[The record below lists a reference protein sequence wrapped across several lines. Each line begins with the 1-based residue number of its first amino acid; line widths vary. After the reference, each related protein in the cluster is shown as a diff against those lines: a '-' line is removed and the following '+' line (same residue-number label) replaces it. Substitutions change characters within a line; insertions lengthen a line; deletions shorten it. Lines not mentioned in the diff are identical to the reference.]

1 MGRIHILAD
10 QVADQIAAG
19 EVVERPASV
28 VKELVE
34 NALDAG
40 ATTIAVELEGGGRTR
55 IAVAD
60 DGCGMDRQDAVLAL
74 DRHATSK
81 ITQAAD
87 LIGVRTYGFRGEA
100 LPAIASVSHFTL
112 ETAAS
117 TGAVDDAGTRVVVR
131 GGQVVTVTPVARQP
145 GTTVTVE
152 RLFFNTPARRKFLR
166 ASRTETRAAV
176 EALVQLALRRLDVAF
191 RLESEGRVLLDAPRA
206 AEPRD
211 RIRALYGA
219 DLERQLLPVAWSA
232 GPLRVGGFVQR
243 PADARPAGRKTHL
256 FVNGRPFRDPFLV
269 RAAEAGY
276 RGALDP
282 GSRPTVLLTLDL
294 PGDAVDVNVHPAKL
308 EVRFRDRF
316 FVERTVEEAVREA
329 MKPLAAAAVVRGPD
343 AEGARGGRWE
353 PAALNPATRAAGQA
367 GVTGSGGGGS
377 GTAVPLAFFA
387 PEVGSA
393 LDRAAPRRKLLQV
406 FDTFIL
412 LETPEAVA
420 IIDQHS
426 AHERVLYERAMA
438 ELSGHDA
445 AAQRLLLPFT
455 LRLEP
460 GELEA
465 VEAHGDLLSA
475 IGYEVAPFG
484 GDAVI
489 AHAVPNPQ
497 PRFDAA
503 RCLEELVAD
512 LARGRFGGLH
522 NRLERFAATYAC
534 RAAVKAGDH
543 LEPAE
548 LEQLV
553 DRLFACTLPPHDVHG
568 RPTIVQ
574 LPRAEIERRFGRA

>member
-1 MGRIHILAD
+1 MGRVHILPDA
-10 QVADQIAAG
+10 VADQIAAG

-40 ATTIAVELEGGGRTR
+40 ATHIAVDLEGGGRTR
-55 IAVAD
+55 IRVAD
-60 DGCGMDRQDAVLAL
+60 NGCGMDRQDAVLAL

-81 ITQAAD
+81 IRAAAD
-87 LIGVRTYGFRGEA
+87 LVGVRTYGFRGEA

-112 ETAAS
+112 ETAPAEQ
-117 TGAVDDAGTRVVVR
+117 GGAGTRVVVR
-131 GGQVVTVTPVARQP
+131 GGRVDEVAPAARQP

-166 ASRTETRAAV
+166 VPRTETRAAV
-176 EALVQLALRRLDVAF
+176 EALTLLALGRLDVAF

-206 AEPRD
+206 EHAGD
-211 RIRALYGA
+211 RLRALFGA
-219 DLERQLLPVAWSA
+219 ALEEQLLPVAWSA
-232 GPLRVGGFVQR
+232 GPLRVSGFVQR
-243 PADARPAGRKTHL
+243 PADARPTGRKAYL
-256 FVNGRPFRDPFLV
+256 SVNGRPFRDPFLV
-269 RAAEAGY
+269 RASEAGY

-282 GSRPTVLLTLDL
+282 GSRPTVVLALEL

-329 MKPLAAAAVVRGPD
+329 IRPLAAAAVVRGP
-343 AEGARGGRWE
+343 GAASDERGGRWLPGALD
-353 PAALNPATRAAGQA
+353 PAARAAGPA
-367 GVTGSGGGGS
+367 
-377 GTAVPLAFFA
+377 
-387 PEVGSA
+387 GSA
-393 LDRAAPRRKLLQV
+393 IPLSFLAPDAGAASERMTPRRHLLQV

-412 LETPEAVA
+412 METPEGVA

-426 AHERVLYERAMA
+426 AHERVLYERAIA
-438 ELSGHDA
+438 ELSGGEA

-455 LRLEP
+455 IRLEP
-460 GELEA
+460 KELEA
-465 VEAHGDLLSA
+465 VDAYGELLA
-475 IGYEVAPFG
+475 GIGYEVAPFG

-489 AHAVPNPQ
+489 AHAVPNPH
-497 PRFDAA
+497 PRFDAP

-512 LARGRFGGLH
+512 LARGRFGGLN

-534 RAAVKAGDH
+534 RAAVKAGER

-548 LEQLV
+548 LERLV